1 MEGVHIFVG
10 RWRTFVICL
19 EVVVVV
25 DGVEGLILEVLESEM
40 EESLLGLADLFADFY
55 IVS

>member
-1 MEGVHIFVG
+1 
-10 RWRTFVICL
+10 L

-55 IVS
+55 SVS